1 MRPPAVPPPLA
12 DGTAVAHTLPMSATR
27 YRDGCL
33 SVFLLAGLL
42 ALAPRSDAA
51 WADVAGSHA
60 GGHVGGFRG
69 GGPPG
74 LDVSRGGNFGGGF
87 LGRRPGAQRF
97 SPRPHPPRSSFPAL
111 CTAIVSVARM
121 EASGRTA
128 ISLSYDR
135 MRPSCPHAMPLTASS
150 NSGASHGRRI
160 MPDASAVAVHRLR
173 REGRHAHRDVLRT
186 LRLGRAVLHPLAAP
200 RDDGLSR
207 AHVDRPAGVVHTQQA
222 LQHDRVLVEL
232 GRLPRLDPA
241 GGAPHVR
248 DAHRLRL
255 RAHAADV

>member
-1 MRPPAVPPPLA
+1 MPWRI
-12 DGTAVAHTLPMSATR
+12 
-27 YRDGCL
+27 
-33 SVFLLAGLL
+33 
-42 ALAPRSDAA
+42 
-51 WADVAGSHA
+51 
-60 GGHVGGFRG
+60 
-69 GGPPG
+69 
-74 LDVSRGGNFGGGF
+74 
-87 LGRRPGAQRF
+87 
-97 SPRPHPPRSSFPAL
+97 SFPAP
-111 CTAIVSVARM
+111 CTAIVSVTRM

-128 ISLSYDR
+128 ISLWYDR
-135 MRPSCPHAMPLTASS
+135 MRSSCAHAMPLTASS

-207 AHVDRPAGVVHTQQA
+207 AHVDRPAGVLHAEQA

-248 DAHRLRL
+248 DAHGRRLRG
-255 RAHAADV
+255 HAADVLLDLLRHVARVALPKHTEEYVGRGTSEPAAGSVA